1 MDHDDGESRDGGGKD
16 EWERLGL
23 EKRIDFENLR
33 RVFERLDLKR
43 DGKIDKDELQA
54 QYEALDYKPRKQTEY
69 GISEVED
76 VIWEVRATFL
86 VPCYVYFFASAETVC
101 TVLHFFRSHYEPP
114 SYPHSCERAR
124 INHVHKT
131 PCVFCFLSPSPLLSA
146 RFVCV
151 CVCVCTRMCGCWV

>member
-76 VIWEVRATFL
+76 VIWEVSAQNLFCVQPKFWLQVETTSHTHSVVHL
-86 VPCYVYFFASAETVC
+86 ASSSC
-101 TVLHFFRSHYEPP
+101 P
-114 SYPHSCERAR
+114 S
-124 INHVHKT
+124 
-131 PCVFCFLSPSPLLSA
+131 
-146 RFVCV
+146 
-151 CVCVCTRMCGCWV
+151 M